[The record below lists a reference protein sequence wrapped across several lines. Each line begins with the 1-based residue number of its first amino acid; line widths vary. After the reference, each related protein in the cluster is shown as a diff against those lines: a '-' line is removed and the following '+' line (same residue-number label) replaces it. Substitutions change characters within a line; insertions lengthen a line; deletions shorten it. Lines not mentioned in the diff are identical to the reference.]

1 MKISDVIEAPEKE
14 IISINSKILPEV
26 KDWKVGKTYNV
37 NLKVRLTSLSEGWDE
52 PKRLR
57 ASFEVLK
64 ADCDEKE

>member
-14 IISINSKILPEV
+14 TISLNSKILPEV